1 MAALGGA
8 GIALAIYIAV
18 VRSIGRSQASAI
30 IAKAEAEA
38 ESIKQQKILQSKE
51 KYLQLKSEYD
61 QKVNKKNNELRDRE
75 NAIKNREN

>member
-38 ESIKQQKILQSKE
+38 ESIKQQKILQSK
-51 KYLQLKSEYD
+51 
-61 QKVNKKNNELRDRE
+61 
-75 NAIKNREN
+75 